1 MDQPDIVIPPEA
13 GALSTLAA
21 HPPPRETHAT
31 SSTVLCAALG
41 LGFLAPPMPIPWP
54 RPRQRAIT
62 LAYRESSVPFSYLDN
77 GKPIGMTVE
86 LSNAWPKP

>member
-1 MDQPDIVIPPEA
+1 
-13 GALSTLAA
+13 
-21 HPPPRETHAT
+21 
-31 SSTVLCAALG
+31 
-41 LGFLAPPMPIPWP
+41 MPIPWP